1 MLKPISISFFSKSEL
16 DDAFANANFGG
27 TDRIELLKESVFKRL
42 AGYYCGS
49 TITRIMVELGL
60 IGKKTLAPT
69 KRGKRFLYFE
79 FANKDEY
86 SA

>member
-16 DDAFANANFGG
+16 DEAFGNANFGG
-27 TDRIELLKESVFKRL
+27 VDRVELLKESVLKQL
-42 AGYYCGS
+42 AGYRCGR
-49 TITRIMVELGL
+49 TITDIMVELRL
-60 IGKKTLAPT
+60 IGKKTRVPT